1 MPKKSKSE
9 KEKEGLFWGKI
20 FATKFNLVIAICDKE
35 IINKKLDYKNV
46 KVKISKNFYG
56 ERVIDETTALSLM
69 KRATI
74 GNLIGKRIIKLAKK
88 HDFITKENIISI
100 GGIPHAQFVKI

>member
-1 MPKKSKSE
+1 MPKESKSE
-9 KEKEGLFWGKI
+9 KEKQGLFWGKI
-20 FATKFNLVIAICDKE
+20 FATNFNLVIALCDKE
-35 IINKKLDYKNV
+35 IINKRLEYKDI

-56 ERVIDETTALSLM
+56 ERVIDEETALSLM

>member
-1 MPKKSKSE
+1 MSEKSKNE
-9 KEKEGLFWGKI
+9 MKKQELFCGNV

-35 IINKKLDYKNV
+35 IINKKFEYKDV

-56 ERVIDETTALSLM
+56 ERVIDEATALRLM
-69 KRATI
+69 NGATI